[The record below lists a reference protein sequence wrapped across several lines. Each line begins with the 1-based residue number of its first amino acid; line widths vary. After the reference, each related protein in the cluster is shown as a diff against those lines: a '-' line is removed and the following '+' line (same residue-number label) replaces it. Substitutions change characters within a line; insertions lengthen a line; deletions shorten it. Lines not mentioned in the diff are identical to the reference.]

1 MLKINN
7 KEVEI
12 TKSIVKFA
20 NATYNKVK
28 GYSPLIDI
36 YFTNENKS
44 GYISFYLD
52 FYLNNDF
59 NNIIYKT
66 FIDNPWNAHP
76 KINMIEIF
84 DTINFYDN
92 IDSDVTVIFGELK
105 NDKID
110 FRLIIDDALIKIEYS
125 GTLDVEY

>member
-1 MLKINN
+1 MLKINDT
-7 KEVEI
+7 EVEI
-12 TKSIVKFA
+12 TKSIVKLV

-44 GYISFYLD
+44 GYISFFLD
-52 FYLNNDF
+52 FYLNNDIE
-59 NNIIYKT
+59 NIVNKT
-66 FIDNPWNAHP
+66 FKANPMDFEP
-76 KINMIEIF
+76 IGVIEIF

-92 IDSDVTVIFGELK
+92 IDSDVTVTFGELK

-110 FRLIIDDALIKIEYS
+110 FRLIIDDALIKIEYI